1 MDYSDTGRLAPVLSF
16 LLGVVFVLTTSGS
29 AVASLPSWVKNPES
43 EYPSSQYLT
52 AVGSAA
58 ALPGAK
64 KKAKAEINNI
74 LSQEIESSQT
84 MDQQTRES
92 TIDGDHKFAQ
102 ELKMR
107 TQIEVK
113 SAGELI
119 GVQIKKSKSVFHQGQ
134 TQYYALAVLDKN
146 KAIENYRDRFNDNNE
161 TLRERYEK
169 AKEEEDP
176 LRKLQYLTEARRAAN
191 EAKQYKNQVEVLRNL
206 GAEGD
211 GDSSDGESSSGSF
224 FDRASSFGRDS
235 GENGG
240 SSKSS
245 RSGGSASGSQQSLEL
260 YVTPAKVDREIDSI
274 MDELSVE
281 VGEFA
286 FNNICEGSGFKEQ
299 LRSNVRE
306 QFTKF
311 DFQTSPTN
319 EPLVKTTGRLSANY
333 TSKGRETDAAVRWDI
348 TIELKNGRTGRTIGT
363 INKSSVT
370 VSSDKQKVA
379 SRTRYDIKTWLNENL
394 DSLIADKLLST

>member
-1 MDYSDTGRLAPVLSF
+1 LSI
-16 LLGVVFVLTTSGS
+16 LLGVLVVLSTPGS
-29 AVASLPSWVKNPES
+29 AVAALPSWVKNPES
-43 EYPSSQYLT
+43 EYPASQYLT

-84 MDQQTRES
+84 MDEQTRES

-119 GVQIKKSKSVFHQGQ
+119 GVQIKNSESVFHDGR
-134 TQYYALAVLDKN
+134 TRYYALAVLDKN
-146 KAIENYRDRFNDNNE
+146 KAIDNYRDRFNDNNE
-161 TLRERYEK
+161 ILRERYEK

-191 EAKQYKNQVEVLRNL
+191 EAKQYKNQAEILRNL
-206 GAEGD
+206 GAEGE
-211 GDSSDGESSSGSF
+211 GNFSDEGSSSGSF
-224 FDRASSFGRDS
+224 FERASSFGRDR
-235 GENGG
+235 GENSG
-240 SSKSS
+240 SGKSS
-245 RSGGSASGSQQSLEL
+245 RSSSRTSGSQQLLEL
-260 YVTPAKVDREIDSI
+260 HVTPAQIDREIDSI

-281 VGEFA
+281 VGEFT
-286 FNNICEGSGFKEQ
+286 FNNICEGSGFEEQ

-306 QFTKF
+306 QFTKL
-311 DFQTSPTN
+311 DFQTSPDG
-319 EPLVKTTGRLSANY
+319 EPLVKTAGRLSANY

-363 INKSSVT
+363 INESSVT

-394 DSLIADKLLST
+394 DSLIADKLLNT

>member
-1 MDYSDTGRLAPVLSF
+1 M
-16 LLGVVFVLTTSGS
+16 
-29 AVASLPSWVKNPES
+29 KNPES

-74 LSQEIESSQT
+74 LSQKIESSQT
-84 MDQQTRES
+84 MDEQTRES

-119 GVQIKKSKSVFHQGQ
+119 GAQIKKSKSVFHEGQ

-146 KAIENYRDRFNDNNE
+146 KAIDNYRDRFNDNNE
-161 TLRERYEK
+161 ILRERYEK

-191 EAKQYKNQVEVLRNL
+191 EAKQYKNQVEILRNL

-211 GDSSDGESSSGSF
+211 GDSSDGGSSSGSF
-224 FDRASSFGRDS
+224 FDRASSFGRDTD
-235 GENGG
+235 ENGD

-245 RSGGSASGSQQSLEL
+245 RSGSRASGSQQPLEL
-260 YVTPAKVDREIDSI
+260 HVTPAKVDREIDSI

-281 VGEFA
+281 VGKFT

-306 QFTKF
+306 QFTKL
-311 DFQTSPTN
+311 DFQTSPSDA
-319 EPLVKTTGRLSANY
+319 PLVKTTGRLSANY

-363 INKSSVT
+363 INESSVT

-379 SRTRYDIKTWLNENL
+379 SRTRYDIKTWLNDNL